1 MLPGSPCDPGPHFPF
16 LPSVLSTQ
24 EAWRG
29 PPLAHPVCS
38 RVDTGSW
45 RHRPPPPPGLP
56 LPVLCKTRRPRRG
69 RGRRLWRRGGRA
81 RTGLLGRVSG
91 RGYCRPACLSPHPFL
106 LLLCFPKVQAALS
119 KRQGDSG
126 GLTQPYLVST
136 EQVWVWVLGE
146 RVPNHRDDHNN
157 SGFRLLNARDTG
169 PLSLKCKY
177 L

>member
-1 MLPGSPCDPGPHFPF
+1 MCSAHRKPGGGLP
-16 LPSVLSTQ
+16 LPIPSAAGWT
-24 EAWRG
+24 RG
-29 PPLAHPVCS
+29 PGV
-38 RVDTGSW
+38 TG
-45 RHRPPPPPGLP
+45 RPPAPGLP